1 MYVLFYVLILCHIQ
15 VHVLQWF
22 FVPGYELQMTQDE
35 VVAAVAATSGDT
47 HANKL
52 TKFMRT
58 CVCMGMTPQILKQDN
73 TQTSSLTRQLHGA
86 SHRV

>member
-1 MYVLFYVLILCHIQ
+1 MYVLFHVLILCNIQ

-47 HANKL
+47 HAKKL
-52 TKFMRT
+52 AKFMRT
-58 CVCMGMTPQILKQDN
+58 CVCMGMTPQILKQDS
-73 TQTSSLTRQLHGA
+73 THTSSLTRQLQGA